1 MCIFEVE
8 SGDAVVVKRSQIHVF
23 TLSTATIMFR
33 FIALRA
39 SRLAAPTARHA
50 RIAASAV
57 HAHQL
62 LLHTSASVWQGDAA
76 AAAAPDKG
84 ELRTMTAG
92 HTILEPTVGQGK
104 AFDLDA
110 IVESVEEEWHNQT
123 LCDVNDSW
131 VRMGIFRGMFHWH
144 VHDVEDEFFF
154 VVDGTLILDIR
165 DSDNGK
171 ETRHLLTKNQGY
183 TVSKRQAKAQ
193 ISTAISRLLCV

>member
-1 MCIFEVE
+1 
-8 SGDAVVVKRSQIHVF
+8 
-23 TLSTATIMFR
+23 
-33 FIALRA
+33 
-39 SRLAAPTARHA
+39 
-50 RIAASAV
+50 
-57 HAHQL
+57 
-62 LLHTSASVWQGDAA
+62 
-76 AAAAPDKG
+76 
-84 ELRTMTAG
+84 MTAG

-165 DSDNGK
+165 DSDSGK

-183 TVSKRQAKAQ
+183 TVS
-193 ISTAISRLLCV
+193 